1 MYCISMKPM
10 GYATEASTYVKRVSK
25 DKVEVTANEA
35 EAKEYSSASSAR
47 RAINKISDRLSDNY
61 FYVQLKGVRAHDD

>member
-10 GYATEASTYVKRVSK
+10 GYATETSTYVKSVSK
-25 DKVEVTANEA
+25 NKVEVTTNEA

-47 RAINKISDRLSDNY
+47 RAINKISDKLSDNY
-61 FYVQLKGVRAHDD
+61 FYVQLKGVRAHD